1 MLYALIMAGGS
12 GTRFWPVSRDAQPKQ
27 LLNLVGDRSL
37 LQDTVDRLA
46 GLATPARMIVATS
59 AALAESVRQQL
70 PELPPQAILGEPCKR
85 DTAPCIGLVAMLIAR
100 QSPEATMLVLPSD
113 HVITDIPS
121 FQAAVQ
127 QAVALVEDSPGRLV
141 TFGIKPTYAAESF
154 GYLERGDVVE
164 RPTQTEEDQ
173 NIVAHAYRVKKFR
186 EKPKAD
192 VAEEY
197 LAAGTFYW
205 NSGIFVWKAKTILDA
220 LQERVPETYAAL
232 ARIAD
237 AADGPNFEAVFAKEF
252 AAIKGIS
259 IDYAVMEHAKDVV
272 MIEAPFDWDDLGSWQ
287 ALARQRGED
296 ESGNTVVG
304 RHLGLNTSGTIIY
317 DSGDHSH
324 LIVTVGLEDLIVV
337 RTHDATLVAHK
348 KDEEKLREV
357 VKMLHEQ
364 GRREHL

>member
-1 MLYALIMAGGS
+1 MAGGS

-27 LLNLVGDRSL
+27 LLNLVGERSL

-46 GLATPARMIVATS
+46 GLATPSRMIVATT
-59 AALAESVRQQL
+59 AALADAVRLQL
-70 PELPPQAILGEPCKR
+70 PELPPHAVLGEPCKR
-85 DTAPCIGLVAMLIAR
+85 DTAPCIGLVAMLIAKK
-100 QSPEATMLVLPSD
+100 SPETTMLVLPSD
-113 HVITDIPS
+113 HVITDTTA
-121 FQAAVQ
+121 FRAAVQ
-127 QAVALVEDSPGRLV
+127 QAVALVEEEPERLV
-141 TFGIKPTYAAESF
+141 TFGIKPTYGAESF
-154 GYLERGDVVE
+154 GYLERGEELE
-164 RPTQTEEDQ
+164 RPSRKEADQ
-173 NIVAHAYRVKKFR
+173 GVVAPAYRVLRFR

-197 LAAGTFYW
+197 LQAGTFYW
-205 NSGIFVWKAKTILDA
+205 NSGIFVWKAKTILAA
-220 LQERVPETYAAL
+220 LAERAPETYAAL
-232 ARIAD
+232 SRIAD
-237 AADGPNFEAVFAKEF
+237 AADRPDFEAVFAKEF
-252 AAIKGIS
+252 AAIKGVS
-259 IDYAVMEHAKDVV
+259 IDYAVMEHAKEVV

-296 ESGNTVVG
+296 ADGNTVVG